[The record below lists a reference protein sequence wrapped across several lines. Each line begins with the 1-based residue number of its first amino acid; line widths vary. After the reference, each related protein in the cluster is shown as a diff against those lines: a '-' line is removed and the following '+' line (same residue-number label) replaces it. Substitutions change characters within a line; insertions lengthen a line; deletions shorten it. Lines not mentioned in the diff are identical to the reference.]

1 MKPLFIV
8 FESAD
13 GVGTTT
19 QVSKLAKYLFEKKCH
34 VVKTREPSYI
44 FPQGLEIRRRLF
56 SGELNKEDMLR
67 LYTEDR
73 KENTEKV
80 IKPALSNNL
89 SVICDRYKYSTIAYQ
104 TAQGIPLERTVESQK
119 QFLSPDI
126 VFIFRLHHDI
136 AQQRMNTGRE
146 KDEFEK
152 DVEFQKRLSEIFN
165 KMPNLFP
172 EENIVFIDASKTIDE
187 VFEDIKKEVDKKMG
201 ES

>member
-19 QVSKLAKYLFEKKCH
+19 QVSKLATYLFEKKFH

-44 FPQGLEIRRRLF
+44 FPQGLEIRKRLF
-56 SGELNKEDMLR
+56 SGELDKEDMLR

-104 TAQGIPLERTVESQK
+104 TAQGVPLERTIESQK

-126 VFIFRLHHDI
+126 VFIFSLHHDI
-136 AQQRMNTGRE
+136 AQERIKHKE

-152 DVEFQKRLSEIFN
+152 DIEFQKRLSAIFN
-165 KMPNLFP
+165 KMPELFP
-172 EENIVFIDASKTIDE
+172 NENIVFIDASKKIDE
-187 VFEDIKKEVDKKMG
+187 IFEDIKKEVDKLI
-201 ES
+201 